1 MSKFNELV
9 NKLREIFQIDRP
21 ELDFGIYRI
30 LNARANEINDYLNN
44 RLKAKV
50 EQALQANNQELK
62 KQVIEEINEKTTQ
75 YQKDG
80 LDPNTVPKIIEL
92 KNKLAAYEKAS
103 EQENQVFSHLLT
115 FFSRY
120 YDSGDFISQ
129 RRFKGNTY
137 AIPYAGEEVMLY
149 WANKDQYY
157 TKSGENFANYR
168 FKLADGRTVFFQLIT
183 ADTAKD
189 NRKDNNE
196 KRFFVLAENRTVT
209 RLDEEGDEYEEE
221 ILPVEQKVQELII
234 RFEYKAFPKTTK
246 QETLISEAKEAILA
260 NNIIKSR
267 WLDLTHREPTE
278 KNPQRTLLEKH
289 LTNYTTK
296 NTADYFIHKDLGSFL
311 RRELD
316 FYIKNEVMY
325 LDDIQQ
331 VDKFADI
338 EKNLSLIKC
347 LRAIALELITFLAQL
362 EDFQKKLWLKKKF
375 VVSSHYCITLDRI
388 SEELYPEIVA
398 NPKQWQQ
405 WRDLAIWGKEE
416 DGTLAD
422 LKAGLYRMVDTSL
435 FSASFKE
442 KLLASQENLDEK
454 IDGLLI
460 HSDNFHGLSLIKNRF
475 KKKIDLIHIDPPYN
489 TFSSGFL
496 YKNNFQHSSWLAL
509 LESRLR
515 ESIDL
520 LSQDYCYQLHIDENE
535 YERAFNLF
543 ENQNFEYLSSIVWN
557 KKNPMMGSRGLA
569 IQHEYI
575 ILSSNTDKPFLMKN
589 DNVLKIIDFKNK
601 IVKKYGSVTDECRK
615 EFSRWIKNNK
625 KLTGGEQAYQYLE
638 NDGRVYRHV
647 AMTWP
652 NPNPAPEKFFTPLIH
667 PITKQ
672 PCSLPT
678 RGWSRSP
685 EKMQELLAKNE
696 IVFGQDH
703 TTIPQRK
710 IYLTIDSKKPLPSVI
725 DNATKGKVEIDNMG
739 LEFNYCH
746 PTNLYEDILYAGL
759 RGKNKGTIL
768 DYFAGS
774 GTTGHAIIN
783 LNRFDKGDRNYILI
797 EQGEYFKTVLEHR
810 IQKVVY
816 SLDWKNGKPT
826 APDTGVSH
834 CFKVVELESYEDTL
848 NNLALVKADKQLALL
863 ENSNQEVKDSYLL
876 NYMLATESKSSL
888 LSIES
893 FQKPFN
899 YRLNIATDSAGAYQE
914 QTIDL
919 VETFNYLIGLMVKHI
934 DSQIE
939 RGFITVTGVLPT
951 GETALILWRD
961 CQLLSYE
968 ALNKLCDKLAI
979 NPADSEFDIVY
990 INGDHNIPTVLTET
1004 LEEGGATRVLKLRQI
1019 ESEFLDLMFAVGDI

>member
-168 FKLADGRTVFFQLIT
+168 FKLANGRTVFFQLIT

-196 KRFFVLAENRTVT
+196 KRFFVLAKKQTVT
-209 RLDEEGDEYEEE
+209 RLDEEGGEYEEE
-221 ILPVEQKVQELII
+221 ILPIEPKDQELII
-234 RFEYKAFPKTTK
+234 RFEYKAFPKNTK
-246 QETLISEAKEAILA
+246 QETLIDEAKEAILA

-405 WRDLAIWGKEE
+405 WRDLAIWDKAE
-416 DGTLAD
+416 DGTLVD
-422 LKAGLYRMVDTSL
+422 LKAGLYRMVDTAL
-435 FSASFKE
+435 FNTSFKE
-442 KLLASQENLDEK
+442 KLLAS
-454 IDGLLI
+454 
-460 HSDNFHGLSLIKNRF
+460 
-475 KKKIDLIHIDPPYN
+475 
-489 TFSSGFL
+489 
-496 YKNNFQHSSWLAL
+496 
-509 LESRLR
+509 
-515 ESIDL
+515 
-520 LSQDYCYQLHIDENE
+520 
-535 YERAFNLF
+535 
-543 ENQNFEYLSSIVWN
+543 
-557 KKNPMMGSRGLA
+557 
-569 IQHEYI
+569 
-575 ILSSNTDKPFLMKN
+575 
-589 DNVLKIIDFKNK
+589 
-601 IVKKYGSVTDECRK
+601 
-615 EFSRWIKNNK
+615 
-625 KLTGGEQAYQYLE
+625 
-638 NDGRVYRHV
+638 
-647 AMTWP
+647 
-652 NPNPAPEKFFTPLIH
+652 
-667 PITKQ
+667 
-672 PCSLPT
+672 
-678 RGWSRSP
+678 
-685 EKMQELLAKNE
+685 
-696 IVFGQDH
+696 
-703 TTIPQRK
+703 
-710 IYLTIDSKKPLPSVI
+710 
-725 DNATKGKVEIDNMG
+725 
-739 LEFNYCH
+739 
-746 PTNLYEDILYAGL
+746 
-759 RGKNKGTIL
+759 
-768 DYFAGS
+768 
-774 GTTGHAIIN
+774 
-783 LNRFDKGDRNYILI
+783 
-797 EQGEYFKTVLEHR
+797 
-810 IQKVVY
+810 
-816 SLDWKNGKPT
+816 
-826 APDTGVSH
+826 
-834 CFKVVELESYEDTL
+834 
-848 NNLALVKADKQLALL
+848 
-863 ENSNQEVKDSYLL
+863 
-876 NYMLATESKSSL
+876 
-888 LSIES
+888 
-893 FQKPFN
+893 
-899 YRLNIATDSAGAYQE
+899 
-914 QTIDL
+914 
-919 VETFNYLIGLMVKHI
+919 
-934 DSQIE
+934 
-939 RGFITVTGVLPT
+939 
-951 GETALILWRD
+951 
-961 CQLLSYE
+961 
-968 ALNKLCDKLAI
+968 
-979 NPADSEFDIVY
+979 
-990 INGDHNIPTVLTET
+990 
-1004 LEEGGATRVLKLRQI
+1004 
-1019 ESEFLDLMFAVGDI
+1019 

>member
-209 RLDEEGDEYEEE
+209 RLDEKGDEYEEE
-221 ILPVEQKVQELII
+221 ILPVEQKDQELII

-375 VVSSHYCITLDRI
+375 VVSSHYCTTLDRI
-388 SEELYPEIVA
+388 PEELYPEIVA

-405 WRDLAIWGKEE
+405 WRDLAIWDKAE
-416 DGTLAD
+416 DGTLVD
-422 LKAGLYRMVDTSL
+422 LKAGLYRMVDTAL
-435 FSASFKE
+435 FNTSFKE
-442 KLLASQENLDEK
+442 KLLASQGSLDEK

-460 HSDNFHGLSLIKNRF
+460 HSDNFHALNILQSKYIET
-475 KKKIDLIHIDPPYN
+475 IDCIHIDPPYN
-489 TFSSGFL
+489 TLTSGFI
-496 YKNNFQHSSWLAL
+496 YKNNFLHSSWL
-509 LESRLR
+509 SMMITRLFLAKKILNY
-515 ESIDL
+515 SGDL
-520 LSQDYCYQLHIDENE
+520 ICHIDENE
-535 YERAFNLF
+535 YKRLDLMLDDIDLNDMGT
-543 ENQNFEYLSSIVWN
+543 IIWD
-557 KKNPMMGSRGLA
+557 KKNPMLGRKGIA
-569 IQHEYI
+569 TQHEYI
-575 ILSSNTDKPFLMKN
+575 LYRSKEERIVNGINSSLIKMIDYV
-589 DNVLKIIDFKNK
+589 DNLI
-601 IVKKYGSVTDECRK
+601 KKYGSITENVRENYTK
-615 EFSRWIKNNK
+615 WLK
-625 KLTGGEQAYQYLE
+625 KQDDLSGGDKAYKYL
-638 NDGRVYRHV
+638 DAHGDIYRLV
-647 AMTWP
+647 AMG
-652 NPNPAPEKFFTPLIH
+652 APEKRTDKKYYHPLIH
-667 PITKQ
+667 PITKKEC
-672 PCSLPT
+672 PVPPN
-678 RGWSRSP
+678 GWSRSP
-685 EKMQELLAKNE
+685 DTLKELISQNL
-696 IVFGQDH
+696 IVFGKDE
-703 TTIPQRK
+703 TTQPQK
-710 IYLTIDSKKPLPSVI
+710 IVYLKKNAHKQITSVNN
-725 DNATKGKVEIDNMG
+725 DGKSGKAYLDDLG
-739 LEFNYCH
+739 LSFPYCH
-746 PTNLYEDILYAGL
+746 PVSMYESLLSTQNKAG
-759 RGKNKGTIL
+759 IIM
-768 DYFAGS
+768 DFFAGS
-774 GTTGHAIIN
+774 GTNGHAVLNILRDLEIRHKQILVEMGDHFNEVLIPRLKKII
-783 LNRFDKGDRNYILI
+783 
-797 EQGEYFKTVLEHR
+797 
-810 IQKVVY
+810 Y
-816 SLDWKNGKPT
+816 STDWKSGKPIAT
-826 APDTGVSH
+826 ETGISY
-834 CFKVVELESYEDTL
+834 CFKVLKLESYEDTL
-848 NNLALVKADKQLALL
+848 NNLALVKNEKQLALL
-863 ENSNQEVKDSYLL
+863 DNSSQEVKDSYLL
-876 NYMLATESKSSL
+876 NYMLAMESKGSL
-888 LSIES
+888 LSIEN
-893 FQKPFN
+893 FQKPFS

-919 VETFNYLIGLMVKHI
+919 VETFNYLIGLTVKHI

-939 RGFITVTGVLPT
+939 RGFVTVTGVLPT

-961 CQLLSYE
+961 CELLSYE

-1004 LEEGGATRVLKLRQI
+1004 LEEGGVTRVLKLRQI
-1019 ESEFLDLMFAVGDI
+1019 ESEFLDLMFAVEDI

>member
-168 FKLADGRTVFFQLIT
+168 FKLANGRTVFFQLIT

-196 KRFFVLAENRTVT
+196 KRFFVLAKKQTVT
-209 RLDEEGDEYEEE
+209 RLDEEGGEYEEE
-221 ILPVEQKVQELII
+221 ILPIEPKDQELII
-234 RFEYKAFPKTTK
+234 RFEYKAFPKNTK
-246 QETLISEAKEAILA
+246 QETLIDEAKEAILA

-267 WLDLTHREPTE
+267 WLDLTQREPTE

-388 SEELYPEIVA
+388 TEELYPEIVA

-405 WRDLAIWGKEE
+405 WRDLAIWDKKE

-422 LKAGLYRMVDTSL
+422 LKAGLYRMVDTAL
-435 FSASFKE
+435 FSVSFKE

-460 HSDNFHGLSLIKNRF
+460 HSDNFQAGNLLIEKYNRL
-475 KKKIDLIHIDPPYN
+475 IDCIYLDPPYN
-489 TFSSGFL
+489 TSENTFL
-496 YKNNFQHSSWLAL
+496 YKNQFKHSSWLSMIDSRVEYAKKL
-509 LESRLR
+509 MKMSGVLCCAIDDFELPYLESCLDNTFGFDNRLGSLVIEVKPSGR
-515 ESIDL
+515 TNDNYLASSHEYVLFYTNSFSHSTIDFFPLTEKQKAEYSENNGESFFKWRDFLRTGGYSTPSERPNSFYPIYYNEETGTAYLEPTNNTIEILPID
-520 LSQDYCYQLHIDENE
+520 STG
-535 YERAFNLF
+535 
-543 ENQNFEYLSSIVWN
+543 NQRVWRKTKPSFLKHLELGEIKF
-557 KKNPMMGSRGLA
+557 KKNPDGKWKV
-569 IQHEYI
+569 Q
-575 ILSSNTDKPFLMKN
+575 
-589 DNVLKIIDFKNK
+589 IIDK
-601 IVKKYGSVTDECRK
+601 IKTGVRPKSVWVSSKYDASAHGTKRLMSMFNDANL
-615 EFSRWIKNNK
+615 FSFPKSINAVYDTLYINISSKPN
-625 KLTGGEQAYQYLE
+625 AY
-638 NDGRVYRHV
+638 V
-647 AMTWP
+647 
-652 NPNPAPEKFFTPLIH
+652 
-667 PITKQ
+667 
-672 PCSLPT
+672 
-678 RGWSRSP
+678 
-685 EKMQELLAKNE
+685 
-696 IVFGQDH
+696 
-703 TTIPQRK
+703 
-710 IYLTIDSKKPLPSVI
+710 
-725 DNATKGKVEIDNMG
+725 
-739 LEFNYCH
+739 
-746 PTNLYEDILYAGL
+746 
-759 RGKNKGTIL
+759 L
-768 DYFAGS
+768 DMFSGS
-774 GTTGHAIIN
+774 GTTGHAVID
-783 LNRFDKGDRNYILI
+783 LNRDIQGNRKYILF
-797 EQGEYFKTVLEHR
+797 EQGEYFYSVLKPR
-810 IQKVVY
+810 LSKVVY
-816 SLDWKNGKPT
+816 SKDWKNGKPT
-826 APDTGVSH
+826 TPETGVSH
-834 CFKVVELESYEDTL
+834 CFKVLKLESYEDTL
-848 NNLALVKADKQLALL
+848 NNLALVKNEKQLALL
-863 ENSNQEVKDSYLL
+863 ENTSQAVKDSYLL
-876 NYMLATESKSSL
+876 NYMLANESKGSL
-888 LSIES
+888 LSIEN
-893 FQKPFN
+893 FQKPFS

-919 VETFNYLIGLMVKHI
+919 VETFNYLIGLTVKHI

-939 RGFITVTGVLPT
+939 RGFVTVTGVLPT

-961 CQLLSYE
+961 CELLSYE

-1004 LEEGGATRVLKLRQI
+1004 LEEGGVTRVLKLRQI
-1019 ESEFLDLMFAVGDI
+1019 ESEFLDLMFAVEDI

>member
-62 KQVIEEINEKTTQ
+62 KQVIEEINEKTAQ

-92 KNKLAAYEKAS
+92 KSKLATYEKAS
-103 EQENQVFSHLLT
+103 EQENQVFSHLLI

-129 RRFKGNTY
+129 RRYKGNTY

-196 KRFFVLAENRTVT
+196 KRFFVLAKKQIVT
-209 RLDEEGDEYEEE
+209 RLDEEGGEYEEE
-221 ILPVEQKVQELII
+221 ILPIEPKDQELII
-234 RFEYKAFPKTTK
+234 RFEYKAFPKNTK
-246 QETLISEAKEAILA
+246 QETLIDEAKEAILA

-296 NTADYFIHKDLGSFL
+296 NTADYFIHKDLGIFL

-375 VVSSHYCITLDRI
+375 VVSSHYCITLDHI
-388 SEELYPEIVA
+388 PEELYPEIVA

-405 WRDLAIWGKEE
+405 WRDLAIWDKSE
-416 DGTLAD
+416 DGTLVD
-422 LKAGLYRMVDTSL
+422 LKAGLYRMVDTAL
-435 FSASFKE
+435 FNTSFKE
-442 KLLASQENLDEK
+442 KLLVSQENLDEK

-460 HSDNFHGLSLIKNRF
+460 HSDNFQAISLLSLKY
-475 KKKIDLIHIDPPYN
+475 KSKIDGIYIDPPYN
-489 TFSSGFL
+489 TDGAEIIYKNGYKNSSWCSLVNNRVSLSCGFL
-496 YKNNFQHSSWLAL
+496 KKEGILCAT
-509 LESRLR
+509 
-515 ESIDL
+515 
-520 LSQDYCYQLHIDENE
+520 IDECE
-535 YERAFNLF
+535 YSNL
-543 ENQNFEYLSSIVWN
+543 EKIIQQTMPSYIIRPVIIEYNHRGRVKSNF
-557 KKNPMMGSRGLA
+557 A
-569 IQHEYI
+569 ITHEYSLWAI
-575 ILSSNTDKPFLMKN
+575 PDGKDLI
-589 DNVLKIIDFKNK
+589 
-601 IVKKYGSVTDECRK
+601 
-615 EFSRWIKNNK
+615 SR
-625 KLTGGEQAYQYLE
+625 
-638 NDGRVYRHV
+638 
-647 AMTWP
+647 
-652 NPNPAPEKFFTPLIH
+652 
-667 PITKQ
+667 
-672 PCSLPT
+672 
-678 RGWSRSP
+678 
-685 EKMQELLAKNE
+685 KNE
-696 IVFGQDH
+696 ISDDIRRNLRRTGTDSTRSSSPSLFYGVIVEKESMKIIGVTEPLPLEAD
-703 TTIPQRK
+703 IPK
-710 IYLTIDSKKPLPSVI
+710 NDDPSKVIVWPIDSDGIERRWYYGPTRVLKESREGTVWAKIIKGEYQIHYHQAGKPKMRKSVLVGKKFDASTYGSELLNDIFGVNKVNFSFPKSIHAVVECLESLS
-725 DNATKGKVEIDNMG
+725 NSHYATY
-739 LEFNYCH
+739 F
-746 PTNLYEDILYAGL
+746 
-759 RGKNKGTIL
+759 

-774 GTTGHAIIN
+774 GTTGHAAIT
-783 LNRFDKGDRNYILI
+783 LNRRDNGQRKYILVD
-797 EQGEYFKTVLEHR
+797 QGEYFNTVLKPR
-810 IQKVVY
+810 IQKIVY
-816 SLDWKNGKPT
+816 SSDWKNGKPS
-826 APDTGVSH
+826 APDTGISH
-834 CFKVVELESYEDTL
+834 CFKVLKLESYEDTL
-848 NNLALVKADKQLALL
+848 NNLALVKNEKQLALL
-863 ENSNQEVKDSYLL
+863 DNSSQEVKDSYLL
-876 NYMLATESKSSL
+876 NYMLAMESKGSL
-888 LSIES
+888 LSIEN
-893 FQKPFN
+893 FQKPFS

-919 VETFNYLIGLMVKHI
+919 VETFNYLIGLTVKHI

-939 RGFITVTGVLPT
+939 RGFVTITGVLPT

-961 CQLLSYE
+961 CELLSYE

-1004 LEEGGATRVLKLRQI
+1004 LEEGGVTRVLKLRQI
-1019 ESEFLDLMFAVGDI
+1019 ESEFLDLMFAVEDI